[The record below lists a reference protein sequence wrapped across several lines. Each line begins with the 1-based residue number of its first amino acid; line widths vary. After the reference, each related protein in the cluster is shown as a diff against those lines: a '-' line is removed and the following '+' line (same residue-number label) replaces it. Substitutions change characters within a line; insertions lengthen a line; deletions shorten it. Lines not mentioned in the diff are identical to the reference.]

1 MNVVQPDQVV
11 VVQQEAGRVQDQLRG
26 GAGELVQA
34 LAGQVQGVRVGAG
47 ADDHGGVLS
56 GHLANLE
63 EQQSIVTRQALAL
76 FTAVLNTN
84 RRC

>member
-63 EQQSIVTRQALAL
+63 EQQSIVTRQPGPVYSS
-76 FTAVLNTN
+76 TKYK
-84 RRC
+84 

>member
-11 VVQQEAGRVQDQLRG
+11 VVQQEAGRVQDQLGG

-34 LAGQVQGVRVGAG
+34 LAGQVQGVRVRPR

-56 GHLANLE
+56 GHLANLG
-63 EQQSIVTRQALAL
+63 EQQSIQTRLAGPVYSS
-76 FTAVLNTN
+76 TKYK
-84 RRC
+84 